1 MKALTSNSLLI
12 LILTASMLFITGK
25 NIYPTS
31 STSEK
36 PDINYNISTN
46 NLYFPGDEIA
56 INLYSYDYTQEKKNQ
71 KVSFKIQI
79 YKINNLK
86 DFYSKQ
92 TSRYNIDVLGRD
104 STNLTFLADEVAE
117 FTKNIKSKNDYGYY
131 YINESIPINI
141 TERGAYLIKVSAGN
155 KVAYCGF
162 IVSQLGVI
170 SKAGNTSMLAFV
182 VDRKTGKPISNADL
196 NFFIGSRQIG
206 QGYTSDGLF
215 YQEVKGEVLNANN
228 EYQYPLIIGQ
238 YGEEIVISDP
248 YLYFGYSRDKFNT
261 YVFTNQP
268 VYRTESE
275 VLFKGTIKR
284 RTPTGYESYSD
295 KDITVKIN
303 DSRGAE
309 VYKKLLRTNDIGS
322 FDGEYKIDKEAPLGT
337 YYIYVTID
345 ENNSSSSSFTV
356 EQFKKP
362 EYKVTVTTDKSQYYG
377 KDNLTGTVEA
387 NYFFGSPVTGADVE
401 YNIYRV
407 RYYQPWWKFSE
418 YAWWYE
424 DYYSNLDD
432 NYEYS
437 GAEYI
442 YSGEGTLDEEGKFE
456 FNYTIDENFEFKDE
470 YYRWW
475 WYDRET
481 DYRYII
487 QAKVV
492 DKSRREIAGTTT
504 AFVTRGGF
512 YLNGKADK
520 YLYKPG
526 EKVNIEV
533 RSFDFSDKPVQTE
546 FTAEIYKRTWS
557 RDWKENK
564 DYITTIS
571 GRTMSDGKGIIT
583 YDIGTSNA
591 EGSYTVEIKAK
602 DDRSNEIT
610 SQAYFYVSEG
620 DMWWYYNQSGGIQII
635 TDKDS
640 YRKGDICKALIITT
654 VPDANVLVSTQ
665 SDDIL
670 YYKADKF
677 TGTSKMI
684 EIPITDRY
692 ISSFEISVNYVS
704 EGQFYSSSKP
714 LMVIPEENFLTV
726 EIDPSKLIYKPKESG
741 GLKVRVL
748 DNNGNPVRDAE
759 VSIGIID
766 ESIYSIKED
775 NTKDIRKFFYGPTF
789 TAVSTAFNTYNS
801 NYGYSRLMTIYE
813 RFNVRSTKDNEL
825 ATVKGTLYTKNNIPI
840 PNAIIVIDEDFQAAT
855 TDENG
860 TFEFKL
866 PEGDYSIGVYY
877 RGMTKD
883 DIRDI
888 SLSKGEVKTITL
900 YNDKDLNE
908 LYSERQGIDVEQ
920 SGRVITLDGLGMEEK
935 DEEAPKTSDKRNG
948 KKEKGKEDDMTT
960 GLVTPDVRSDFR
972 DAIYW
977 SPYTRTD
984 ADGYAI
990 VSIDYPDNLTSW
1002 RITSRVITGDTKV
1015 GQMTKIVITRKDLL
1029 VRMETPRFLQDKD
1042 EVIISTIIHNYLD
1055 KEKTTKVKFK
1065 AENVELIGE
1074 SEKTITL
1081 ASNSEQ
1087 RLDWKIKVNEP
1098 YGEAKLY
1105 AEALTDEESDALE
1118 IKVPLQPKGLQIIE
1132 NTIADFTDENKTE
1145 IKTVYIPEG
1154 TDIRSAG
1161 MQFTVSPSLA
1171 STMLSALDELAGY
1184 PYGCV
1189 EQTMSR
1195 FLPTVV
1201 VAHAFKE
1208 LNAPI
1213 NEATEKELPKMVE
1226 AGLNRLYGFQ
1236 HSDGGWGWWRNDG
1249 SRPFMTAYVVYGLSL
1264 AKAAGYNVKSNVIS
1278 NGITA
1283 MKNHLKNVKDMDPT
1297 TKAYLLY
1304 SLAVAEERDTE
1315 MFERELDKLL
1325 EEEINDYTRG
1335 LIAMTYKLIGN
1346 EKKAKDVLA
1355 QLEKNVKTSGA
1366 GAAYWEGQS
1375 YKYRW
1380 QDDKVQTTAMGLKA
1394 LVNIN
1399 PTSDLKNMIIR
1410 WLMMQRQGLSWRSTQ
1425 ESAMII
1431 YAMVDYLKTSKEL
1444 DPNYS
1449 VKVYV
1454 NGDLYMEKNMTKD
1467 DVFEKDQL
1475 IKIDGNKLRTGN
1487 NEIKIEKA
1495 GIGKVYFSANT
1506 SYYTT
1511 DEKVHA
1517 RENGF
1522 RVEREYYKLEKY
1534 ESYTDNKITYRKKYF
1549 DGSVTTGDM
1558 ILVKVRVFSKDQN
1571 LDYFMLEDPIP
1582 AGCEVTK
1589 DDWAF
1594 TIEEEPNYSGWDY
1607 YYWRW
1612 WYADKDIRDNRV
1624 TFFATYM
1631 YGDEQ
1636 VFSYIMRAQ
1645 IPGIY
1650 NVNPSKGM
1658 LMYYTEVNGSSN
1670 DTRLLIEDK

>member
-1 MKALTSNSLLI
+1 MKTLTSKTLMLLMLIASLL
-12 LILTASMLFITGK
+12 LVAGQDAQ
-25 NIYPTS
+25 PS
-31 STSEK
+31 SANDK
-36 PDINYNISTN
+36 IDISYNISTN
-46 NLYFPGDEIA
+46 NIYFPGDEVSIY
-56 INLYSYDYTQEKKNQ
+56 LYSYDYDEKNKNR
-71 KVSFKIQI
+71 KVAFNFQI
-79 YKINNLK
+79 YKINDLK
-86 DFYSKQ
+86 EFYSKQ

-117 FTKNIKSKNDYGYY
+117 FTKKIKSKNDYGYY
-131 YINESIPINI
+131 YINESIPVNI
-141 TERGAYLIKVSAGN
+141 TERGAYLVKVSAGN

-162 IVSQLGVI
+162 IISQLGVI
-170 SKAGNTSMLAFV
+170 SKAGNNSMLAFV

-196 NFFIGSRQIG
+196 NFFIGARQIG
-206 QGYTSDGLF
+206 KGYTTDGLF

-228 EYQYPLIIGQ
+228 EYQYPLIIGE
-238 YGEEIVISDP
+238 YGGDIVISDP

-268 VYRTESE
+268 VYRTDSE

-284 RTPTGYESYSD
+284 RTPTGYDSYSD
-295 KDITVKIN
+295 KDITVKIT

-309 VYKKLLRTNDIGS
+309 VYKKLQRTNDIGS

-345 ENNSSSSSFTV
+345 ENNSSSASFEV

-362 EYKVTVTTDKSQYYG
+362 EYKVTVATDKSQYYG

-387 NYFFGSPVTGADVE
+387 RYFFGSPVAGAEVE
-401 YNIYRV
+401 YNIYKI
-407 RYYQPWWKFSE
+407 RYYQPWWKFSD
-418 YAWWYE
+418 YSWWYE
-424 DYYSNLDD
+424 DYYTNLDD
-432 NYEYS
+432 NYLYS
-437 GAEYI
+437 GAEFI

-456 FNYTIDENFEFKDE
+456 FDYTIDEDFEYDDE

-475 WYDRET
+475 WYDRES
-481 DYRYII
+481 DYRYIV
-487 QAKVV
+487 QARVV
-492 DKSRREIAGTTT
+492 DKSRREISGTTT

-512 YLNGKADK
+512 YLNARADK

-571 GRTMSDGKGIIT
+571 GQTMSDGKGVIS
-583 YDIGTSNA
+583 YDIASVDA
-591 EGSYTVEIKAK
+591 EGSYTVEVKAQ
-602 DDRSNEIT
+602 DDRTNEIT
-610 SQAYFYVSEG
+610 TQAYFYVSEG
-620 DMWWYYNQSGGIQII
+620 NMWWYYNQSGGIQII

-640 YRKGDICKALIITT
+640 YNKGDICKALVITT
-654 VPDANVLVSTQ
+654 VPDANVLVTTQ
-665 SDDIL
+665 SDNIL
-670 YYKADKF
+670 FYKAEKF
-677 TGTSKMI
+677 IGTSKLI
-684 EIPITDRY
+684 EIPITDKY

-704 EGQFYSSSKP
+704 EGQFYTSSKP

-726 EIDPSKLIYKPKESG
+726 EIDPSKLIYKPKETG
-741 GLKVRVL
+741 ELKVRVV
-748 DNNGNPVRDAE
+748 DNNGNPVKDAE
-759 VSIGIID
+759 VSLGIID

-789 TAVSTAFNTYNS
+789 AAVSTAFNTYNS

-813 RFNVRSTKDNEL
+813 RFNVRSTREGNL
-825 ATVKGTLYTKNNIPI
+825 ATVKGVLYTKNNIPI
-840 PNAIIVIDEDFQAAT
+840 QNAVIVIDEDFQAAT

-860 TFEFKL
+860 NFEFKL
-866 PEGDYSIGVYY
+866 PEGDYSIGVYFK
-877 RGMTKD
+877 GLTQD
-883 DIRDI
+883 DLRDI

-900 YNDKDLNE
+900 YNDKELNE
-908 LYSERQGIDVEQ
+908 IYLNGVRQEVQTE
-920 SGRVITLDGLGMEEK
+920 SGLLNGFAVEEK
-935 DEEAPKTSDKRNG
+935 DEDAPTRTSDK
-948 KKEKGKEDDMTT
+948 KKERKGKGDDDMTT
-960 GLVTPDVRSDFR
+960 GMVAPDVRTDFR

-990 VSIDYPDNLTSW
+990 VSVDYPDNLTSW
-1002 RITSRVITGDTKV
+1002 RITSRVITADTKV

-1042 EVIISTIIHNYLD
+1042 EVVISTIIHNYLD
-1055 KEKTTKVKFK
+1055 EEKNTEVKFK
-1065 AENVELIGE
+1065 AENVELVGE

-1087 RLDWKIKVNEP
+1087 RLDWTIKVNEP

-1118 IKVPLQPKGLQIIE
+1118 VKVPLQPKGLEIIE

-1145 IKTVYIPEG
+1145 FKTVYIPEG

-1195 FLPTVV
+1195 FLPTVI

-1213 NEATEKELPKMVE
+1213 NEATKKELPKMVE
-1226 AGLNRLYGFQ
+1226 AGLNKLYGFQ

-1249 SRPFMTAYVVYGLSL
+1249 SRPFMTAYVVYGLTL
-1264 AKAAGYNVKSNVIS
+1264 AKSAGYEVRANVIS
-1278 NGITA
+1278 NGVAA
-1283 MKNHLKNVKDMDPT
+1283 MKNHLKNDNNMDPT
-1297 TKAYLLY
+1297 TKAYVLYTLALTEGKSTELL
-1304 SLAVAEERDTE
+1304 
-1315 MFERELDKLL
+1315 ERELDKLL
-1325 EEEINDYTRG
+1325 EEEINDYARG
-1335 LIAMTYKLIGN
+1335 LIAMSYKLIDN
-1346 EKKAKDVLA
+1346 ETKALEVLA
-1355 QLEKNVKTSGA
+1355 QLEQNIKTSGE
-1366 GAAYWEGQS
+1366 GAAYWEGQK

-1399 PTSDLKNMIIR
+1399 PTSNLKNMIIR
-1410 WLMMQRQGLSWRSTQ
+1410 WLMMQRQGIAWRNTQ
-1425 ESAMII
+1425 ETAMVI

-1444 DPNYS
+1444 EPDYN

-1454 NGDLYMEKNMTKD
+1454 NGELYIEKQMTKENI
-1467 DVFEKDQL
+1467 FEKEEL
-1475 IKIDGNKLRTGN
+1475 IKIEGNKLREGS

-1495 GIGKVYFSANT
+1495 GFGKVYFSANT

-1511 DEKVHA
+1511 DERVFA

-1534 ESYTDNKITYRKKYF
+1534 ESYTGDKITYRKKYF
-1549 DGSVTTGDM
+1549 DGSVKSGDM
-1558 ILVKVRVFSKDQN
+1558 IFVKVRVFSKEN
-1571 LDYFMLEDPIP
+1571 ELNYFMLEDPIP
-1582 AGCEVTK
+1582 SGCEVAK

-1594 TIEEEPNYSGWDY
+1594 TIEEEPNYKGWSY

-1624 TFFATYM
+1624 TFFATYL
-1631 YGDEQ
+1631 YGGEQ
-1636 VFSYIMRAQ
+1636 VFTYIMRAQ
-1645 IPGIY
+1645 IPGTY

-1658 LMYYTEVNGSSN
+1658 LMYYTDVNGSSD